1 MLHALLVKRTDD
13 LEACTEGSDEDRE
26 LAVIT
31 DANEAHEAV
40 RWPLGERKRERA
52 SNAGPP
58 MNGSR

>member
-40 RWPLGERKRERA
+40 RWQRTQEGK
-52 SNAGPP
+52 G
-58 MNGSR
+58 